1 VKSLRHKSS
10 STRPGSESGGDDIRD
25 SRSRSRGEP
34 GIGSEYRSSRAS
46 TVPSPN
52 PSRGSL
58 GGAQSV
64 DRAADIL
71 LAFTHR
77 QPVLTL
83 GEIAEKSSLPKPTA
97 HRLIRSLISRGLVQR
112 TVDGRYELG
121 FRVYELGM
129 IARNRISLT
138 TLASSAI
145 ETLSAE
151 TGETVI
157 LSRADMD
164 TGEVVAVDSR
174 TPTHALG
181 VRPLDGRRSL
191 VPPGPQGKALL
202 AALTPGELNRVLDR
216 YARRGPEERQ
226 LIETGQIQQA
236 IQRTR
241 QRGYAVDEQDSIV
254 GVTGVSSWLVFG
266 SPLSIAAIGVV
277 APSERLSGARI
288 ARLGARV
295 RDLATD
301 LSFSGYR
308 ELPSGD

>member
-1 VKSLRHKSS
+1 MPHRRLRLYRDWPEYSMSRTVSGSAILLAVKSLRHKSL
-10 STRPGSESGGDDIRD
+10 STRPGSESGGDDIHD
-25 SRSRSRGEP
+25 SRSRPRVGL
-34 GIGSEYRSSRAS
+34 GAGNEYRSSRAS
-46 TVPSPN
+46 TVPSSS

-138 TLASSAI
+138 TLACSAI

-151 TGETVI
+151 PGEPVI
-157 LSRADMD
+157 LPRADMD
-164 TGEVVAVDSR
+164 TSEVVAVDSR
-174 TPTHALG
+174 TPPHALG
-181 VRPLDGRRSL
+181 VPPLDGRRPL

-202 AALTPGELNRVLDR
+202 AALTPGELDRVLDT

-241 QRGYAVDEQDSIV
+241 QRGYAVDEQ
-254 GVTGVSSWLVFG
+254 
-266 SPLSIAAIGVV
+266 
-277 APSERLSGARI
+277 
-288 ARLGARV
+288 
-295 RDLATD
+295 
-301 LSFSGYR
+301 
-308 ELPSGD
+308 

>member
-1 VKSLRHKSS
+1 M
-10 STRPGSESGGDDIRD
+10 
-25 SRSRSRGEP
+25 
-34 GIGSEYRSSRAS
+34 
-46 TVPSPN
+46 
-52 PSRGSL
+52 
-58 GGAQSV
+58 
-64 DRAADIL
+64 
-71 LAFTHR
+71 AFTHR

-97 HRLIRSLISRGLVQR
+97 HRLIRSLISRGLMQR

-157 LSRADMD
+157 LSRADVD
-164 TGEVVAVDSR
+164 TSEVVAVDSR
-174 TPTHALG
+174 IPTHALG

-202 AALTPGELNRVLDR
+202 AALTPGELNRVLDT

-226 LIETGQIQQA
+226 LIETG
-236 IQRTR
+236 RFSRRSNVPGNEDTR
-241 QRGYAVDEQDSIV
+241 LTNKTHRRCDWCFIV
-254 GVTGVSSWLVFG
+254 
-266 SPLSIAAIGVV
+266 
-277 APSERLSGARI
+277 
-288 ARLGARV
+288 ARLWKSALYR
-295 RDLATD
+295 RDR
-301 LSFSGYR
+301 SGGT
-308 ELPSGD
+308 E